1 MKKKTI
7 LLVILIA
14 IIVIVTLFLKGKMQN
29 NKIEYSI
36 FDVNEYKYIK
46 YKEKENYGI
55 IDREGNI
62 IIEAVYQ
69 KIEIPNPEKDIF
81 ICYNDEENSTV
92 LNSKKERLYVEYDK
106 IEPIKLKNIA
116 STLCFE
122 KSVLKYKKGDTYGL
136 IDFQGKKITNNEY
149 DSNMI
154 QLKIYNQ
161 QKANF

>member
-1 MKKKTI
+1 MKFYIKYSKMCLKERANMKKKTI

-36 FDVNEYKYIK
+36 SDVKEYKYIK

-62 IIEAVYQ
+62 IIEAVYK

-81 ICYNDEENSTV
+81 IC
-92 LNSKKERLYVEYDK
+92 
-106 IEPIKLKNIA
+106 
-116 STLCFE
+116 CC
-122 KSVLKYKKGDTYGL
+122 GL
-136 IDFQGKKITNNEY
+136 DDAFQ
-149 DSNMI
+149 
-154 QLKIYNQ
+154 L
-161 QKANF
+161 

>member
-14 IIVIVTLFLKGKMQN
+14 IIVIVALFLKGKMQN
-29 NKIEYSI
+29 NKIEYRI
-36 FDVNEYKYIK
+36 LDVNEYKYIK
-46 YKEKENYGI
+46 YKEKENFGI

-62 IIEAVYQ
+62 IIEAVYK

-81 ICYNDEENSTV
+81 ICYNDEENSIV
-92 LNSKKERLYVEYDK
+92 LNSKKEKLYEEYDK

-149 DSNMI
+149 DSI
-154 QLKIYNQ
+154 KKEIHTD
-161 QKANF
+161 